1 MSTGLA
7 ACATYALLLC
17 AAYPGKMDAILER
30 KYRALQEFTARVRSS
45 PVGDRIARMIL
56 YGSVLRGD
64 AGPESD
70 VDLLVVATGDV
81 RAAWRALGDIAFE
94 VMLEHGELVSPMVYC
109 PDEYRHPHAF
119 LREVQETGKEVYRVD
134 ENTMRRQEALD
145 LLALAQGYLEMAH
158 ALKGKRGYIR
168 GVIDMAY
175 NAAELSAK
183 GLLLLREGEW
193 PKTHS
198 GVVQQF
204 SRAFIVNEPIV
215 EPGVGRAFRQ
225 ALDWRNRARY
235 DPHATLTEADA
246 EDVIGVAEKLANLL
260 QQEVYAS

>member
-1 MSTGLA
+1 
-7 ACATYALLLC
+7 
-17 AAYPGKMDAILER
+17 MDTILER
-30 KYRALQEFTARVRSS
+30 KYRALEEFTARVRSS
-45 PVGDRIARMIL
+45 PVGDRVARMIL

-81 RAAWRALGDIAFE
+81 RAVGRALGDIAFE

-109 PDEYRHPHAF
+109 PDEYRHPHHF
-119 LREVQETGKEVYRVD
+119 LRQVRETGKEVYRVD

-145 LLALAQGYLEMAH
+145 LLALAQGYIEMAH
-158 ALKGKRGYIR
+158 ALRGRREYIR
-168 GVIDMAY
+168 GIIDMAY
-175 NAAELSAK
+175 NAAELCAK
-183 GLLLLREGEW
+183 GLLLLREGDW

-198 GVVQQF
+198 GIVQQF
-204 SRAFIVNEPIV
+204 SRAFIVNEPVV
-215 EPGVGRAFRQ
+215 EPGVGRALRQ

-246 EDVIGVAEKLANLL
+246 DDVLSVAEQLVNLL
-260 QQEVYAS
+260 QREVYAS

>member
-1 MSTGLA
+1 
-7 ACATYALLLC
+7 
-17 AAYPGKMDAILER
+17 MDPILER
-30 KYRALQEFTARVRSS
+30 KYGALEDFIARVRSS
-45 PVGDRIARMIL
+45 PVGEQVARMIL

-81 RAAWRALGDIAFE
+81 RAVGQALGDIAFE
-94 VMLEHGELVSPMVYC
+94 VMLEHGEMVSPMVYC
-109 PDEYRHPHAF
+109 PDEYRHPHYF
-119 LREVQETGKEVYRVD
+119 LRKVRETGQEVYRVD
-134 ENTMRRQEALD
+134 EQTMRRQEAQD
-145 LLALAQGYLEMAH
+145 LLTLAQGYLEMAR
-158 ALKGKRGYIR
+158 ALRGRREYIR

-183 GLLLLREGEW
+183 GMLLLREGEW

-204 SRAFIVNEPIV
+204 SRIFIVDEPVV
-215 EPGVGRAFRQ
+215 ESGVGRAFRQ

-246 EDVIGVAEKLANLL
+246 DDVIGVAEKLTDLL
-260 QQEVYAS
+260 QREVYAS

>member
-1 MSTGLA
+1 
-7 ACATYALLLC
+7 
-17 AAYPGKMDAILER
+17 
-30 KYRALQEFTARVRSS
+30 
-45 PVGDRIARMIL
+45 
-56 YGSVLRGD
+56 
-64 AGPESD
+64 
-70 VDLLVVATGDV
+70 
-81 RAAWRALGDIAFE
+81 
-94 VMLEHGELVSPMVYC
+94 
-109 PDEYRHPHAF
+109 
-119 LREVQETGKEVYRVD
+119 VD

-246 EDVIGVAEKLANLL
+246 EDAINVAEQLANLL
-260 QQEVYAS
+260 QREVYAS

>member
-1 MSTGLA
+1 MAEPLRS
-7 ACATYALLLC
+7 
-17 AAYPGKMDAILER
+17 GKMNALLER
-30 KYRALQEFTARVRSS
+30 KYRALEEFTTRVRSS
-45 PVGDRIARMIL
+45 PVGNRVARMIL
-56 YGSVLRGD
+56 YGSLLRGD

-70 VDLLVVATGDV
+70 VDLLVIATGDV
-81 RAAWRALGDIAFE
+81 GTVRRALSDIAFE

-109 PDEYRHPHAF
+109 PDEYRYPHAF
-119 LREVQETGKEVYRVD
+119 LRQVRETGKEVYRVD

-145 LLALAQGYLEMAH
+145 LLALAQRYLEMAR
-158 ALKGKRGYIR
+158 ALRGRREYIR
-168 GVIDMAY
+168 GVIDLAY

-204 SRAFIVNEPIV
+204 SRAFIVAEPVV
-215 EPGVGRAFRQ
+215 EPGVGRAFHQ

-246 EDVIGVAEKLANLL
+246 DDVIGAAEKLVDLL
-260 QQEVYAS
+260 QREVYAS

>member
-1 MSTGLA
+1 
-7 ACATYALLLC
+7 
-17 AAYPGKMDAILER
+17 MDAILER
-30 KYRALQEFTARVRSS
+30 KYRALEEFTARVRSS
-45 PVGDRIARMIL
+45 PVGDRVARMIL

-81 RAAWRALGDIAFE
+81 RAVWQALGDIAFE
-94 VMLEHGELVSPMVYC
+94 VMLEHGELVSPIVYC
-109 PDEYRHPHAF
+109 PDEYRHPHSF
-119 LREVQETGKEVYRVD
+119 LREVRETGKEVYRAD
-134 ENTMRRQEALD
+134 ENRMCRQEALD
-145 LLALAQGYLEMAH
+145 LLSLAQGYIEMAR
-158 ALKGKRGYIR
+158 ALKGKREYTR
-168 GVIDMAY
+168 GVIDMAS

-198 GVVQQF
+198 GVVQRF

-246 EDVIGVAEKLANLL
+246 DDVIDVAEQLANLL
-260 QQEVYAS
+260 QREVYAS

>member
-1 MSTGLA
+1 
-7 ACATYALLLC
+7 
-17 AAYPGKMDAILER
+17 MDAILER
-30 KYRALQEFTARVRSS
+30 KYRALEEFTARVRSS
-45 PVGDRIARMIL
+45 PVGDRVARMIL

-81 RAAWRALGDIAFE
+81 RAVGRALGDIAFE
-94 VMLEHGELVSPMVYC
+94 VMLEHGELVSPTVYC
-109 PDEYRHPHAF
+109 PDEYCHPHHF
-119 LREVQETGKEVYRVD
+119 LRQVRETGKEVYRVD

-145 LLALAQGYLEMAH
+145 LLALAQGYIEMAR
-158 ALKGKRGYIR
+158 ALKGRREYIR
-168 GVIDMAY
+168 GVVDMAY

-193 PKTHS
+193 PKTYS

-215 EPGVGRAFRQ
+215 ESGVGRAFRQ

-246 EDVIGVAEKLANLL
+246 DDVLSVAEQLVNLL
-260 QQEVYAS
+260 QREVYAS